1 MGVKRIRDRSVEPRK
16 GVSRRSRSAAGAEA
30 ARRPTLVQAIPAS
43 ASKPTTPTAV
53 PSTVGNIP
61 LPDFQKLSVNLARAT
76 EEGQKALAA
85 YVKPIEQ
92 GETHG
97 EVAAQVADCVNTLGQ
112 VAEHWL
118 NDPKRTVDAQ
128 TKLTSGFIDLWGR
141 TLKRMSGKAAEP
153 LVPPDPSDRRFADPR
168 WQELPFFDFLR
179 QAYKL
184 SSDWAEEVVAGADN
198 LDPRTRAKATFYVR
212 QITSAL
218 SPSNFI
224 GTNPELLYTTAETSG
239 ENLARGMKMLAEDIV
254 AGKGALKIRQS
265 DPTKFQVGVNMA
277 VTPGKVV
284 WRNELM
290 ELIQY
295 SPTTEEVYKRPLL
308 IVPPWI
314 NKFYVLDLNPEKSF
328 IRFAVEQGLTVFV
341 ISWVNPD
348 ERHADK
354 GFEHYMREGI
364 FEALEVMEKA
374 TGERKVTAIG
384 YCVGGTLLSV
394 ALAYMAAK
402 GDDRV
407 DSATLFT
414 TQVDFT
420 DAGDLQVFADQAM
433 IDAVE
438 EKMAVTGYLDGA
450 KMANAFNMLRPNDL
464 VWSYVVNNYLK
475 GKEPMPF
482 DLLTWNSDSTRMPR
496 ANHTFYLRNCYLENN
511 LTRGAM
517 KIGGVKLDLGKVKI
531 PIYNLATK
539 EDHIAPAASVFTG
552 AKFFGGEMRYVLA
565 GSGHIAGVVNPPWKP
580 KYEYW
585 TGERPAEAFEEWVEK
600 AEKHP
605 GSWWTD
611 WAQWVTSQAPEKVP
625 AREPGS
631 GVLNPLCDAPG
642 EYVRVQA

>member
-1 MGVKRIRDRSVEPRK
+1 MGVKRIRDRSVELRK

-30 ARRPTLVQAIPAS
+30 ARRPPLVQAIPAS
-43 ASKPTTPTAV
+43 ASKPPTPTAV

-184 SSDWAEEVVAGADN
+184 SSDWAEEMVAGADN

-265 DPTKFQVGVNMA
+265 DPTKFQLGVNMA

-328 IRFAVEQGLTVFV
+328 IRWP
-341 ISWVNPD
+341 S
-348 ERHADK
+348 
-354 GFEHYMREGI
+354 
-364 FEALEVMEKA
+364 
-374 TGERKVTAIG
+374 
-384 YCVGGTLLSV
+384 S
-394 ALAYMAAK
+394 
-402 GDDRV
+402 
-407 DSATLFT
+407 
-414 TQVDFT
+414 
-420 DAGDLQVFADQAM
+420 
-433 IDAVE
+433 
-438 EKMAVTGYLDGA
+438 
-450 KMANAFNMLRPNDL
+450 
-464 VWSYVVNNYLK
+464 
-475 GKEPMPF
+475 
-482 DLLTWNSDSTRMPR
+482 R
-496 ANHTFYLRNCYLENN
+496 A
-511 LTRGAM
+511 
-517 KIGGVKLDLGKVKI
+517 
-531 PIYNLATK
+531 
-539 EDHIAPAASVFTG
+539 
-552 AKFFGGEMRYVLA
+552 
-565 GSGHIAGVVNPPWKP
+565 
-580 KYEYW
+580 
-585 TGERPAEAFEEWVEK
+585 
-600 AEKHP
+600 
-605 GSWWTD
+605 
-611 WAQWVTSQAPEKVP
+611 
-625 AREPGS
+625 
-631 GVLNPLCDAPG
+631 
-642 EYVRVQA
+642 

>member
-1 MGVKRIRDRSVEPRK
+1 MGVKRIRDRSVELRK

-43 ASKPTTPTAV
+43 ASKPPTPTAV

-141 TLKRMSGKAAEP
+141 TLKRMSGEAAEP

-184 SSDWAEEVVAGADN
+184 SSDWAEEMVAGADN

-224 GTNPELLYTTAETSG
+224 GTNPELLCDNARDERRESRARHEDAGRGYRGRQRRRCTS
-239 ENLARGMKMLAEDIV
+239 ARA
-254 AGKGALKIRQS
+254 IRH
-265 DPTKFQVGVNMA
+265 KFQLGVNMA
-277 VTPGKVV
+277 ATPGKVIF
-284 WRNELM
+284 RNELM

-295 SPTTEEVYKRPLL
+295 APTTEEVYKRPLL

-314 NKFYVLDLNPEKSF
+314 NKFYVLDLNPEKCF
-328 IRFAVEQGLTVFV
+328 IRWAVAQGLTVFV

-354 GFEHYMREGI
+354 DFEHYMREGI
-364 FEALEVMEKA
+364 LAALDAIETGDRRARGRRRSAIASAARCLPSRSPIWPRTA
-374 TGERKVTAIG
+374 TTASTARPSSPHRSTSPTPAICKVF
-384 YCVGGTLLSV
+384 
-394 ALAYMAAK
+394 
-402 GDDRV
+402 V
-407 DSATLFT
+407 DAE
-414 TQVDFT
+414 Q
-420 DAGDLQVFADQAM
+420 
-433 IDAVE
+433 IEAVE
-438 EKMAVTGYLDGA
+438 EKMADTGYLEGS

-464 VWSYVVNNYLK
+464 IWSYFVNNYLK

-482 DLLTWNSDSTRMPR
+482 DLLVWNSDSTRMPR
-496 ANHTFYLRNCYLENN
+496 GQPQLLSAQLLSREQS
-511 LTRGAM
+511 RPRARWSS
-517 KIGGVKLDLGKVKI
+517 
-531 PIYNLATK
+531 
-539 EDHIAPAASVFTG
+539 AA
-552 AKFFGGEMRYVLA
+552 
-565 GSGHIAGVVNPPWKP
+565 
-580 KYEYW
+580 
-585 TGERPAEAFEEWVEK
+585 
-600 AEKHP
+600 
-605 GSWWTD
+605 
-611 WAQWVTSQAPEKVP
+611 
-625 AREPGS
+625 
-631 GVLNPLCDAPG
+631 
-642 EYVRVQA
+642 